1 MENKTKDQKE
11 LFLTN
16 ARTIWLQEILYLCVK
31 VPMGV
36 IGVILNLLNLI
47 IFPKRSLRKIAFF
60 KY

>member
-16 ARTIWLQEILYLCVK
+16 ARTIWLQEIHYLCVK

-36 IGVILNLLNLI
+36 IGAINLI
-47 IFPKRSLRKIAFF
+47 IFLKIIIFIIFLRSNIC
-60 KY
+60 